1 MPTRQALGEV
11 LLRAGRAADA
21 ERVYREDLRRNPENG
36 WSLFGLGMALDAQGK
51 RADAGQL
58 RQRLASAWRYADV
71 GLNGS
76 RF

>member
-1 MPTRQALGEV
+1 MPTRQVLGDV
-11 LLRAGRAADA
+11 LLRAGRGAEA

-36 WSLFGLGMALDAQGK
+36 WSLFGLGMSLDAQGK

-58 RQRLASAWRYADV
+58 RQRLAAAWRYSDV